1 MAKVTHEFDL
11 YGKHYTL
18 ETGELAKQATG
29 AVLVKQGD
37 TTVLLTVVVSKE
49 RKNYDF
55 FPLTVDFVEKMYSVG
70 RLPGGYLKR
79 ETRPTDKAT
88 LTARMIDRPIRP
100 SFPDGFRNEVQI
112 VATSLVCDQ
121 VNPFDVICTMGASAA
136 MTVGGVPFEGPL
148 ACVRI
153 GRDRDTHEL
162 IVNPTYEEQ
171 DNSDLDLEL
180 AGTGSF
186 ISMLEAGAD
195 EISEEDMLEAM
206 RFGQEAIGA
215 FCEQEKVFFEKV
227 AEVNGPIVQKE
238 YILDQPN
245 AYVHDKVFAHYDE
258 MSAALKDA
266 DKQSR
271 MGKVDALK
279 ASIVAEFTEEEQA
292 QFERELPV
300 ELKSLEKHA
309 MRAMVVETGERVD
322 GRRADEI
329 RPIMVKPGYLPLVH
343 GSGLFQRGQTQ
354 VLSVLTLGMLNE
366 WQRLDTIEPIDGK
379 RYIHQYNFPP
389 YCTGE
394 TGRMGSPK
402 RREIGHGA
410 LAERALRPVIPSEE
424 EFPYTIRVVSEVME
438 SNGSSSMASTCG
450 STLALMDG
458 GVPIKRPVS
467 GIAMGLIQEEG
478 KTVVL
483 SDIQGLEDFL
493 GDMDFKVTGTSEG
506 ITAMQMDNKAT
517 GLTFDILR
525 TALAQAKEGRAFILG
540 KMLEQIPEPRQTIRE
555 NAPHILTIHIPTDKI
570 RDVIGS
576 GGKTIRGIQ
585 EDTGAQID
593 IQEDGTVFI
602 GASDSGADEARA
614 RIEALVKVPE
624 VGEEY
629 FGRVVGIQPFGA
641 FVELLPG
648 KDGLLHISRV
658 AKGRV
663 EKVEDVLNVGDEVH
677 VKVIEVDEKGK
688 ISLDRLDKPEAPAG
702 SGRSEHPGRA
712 EHDHER
718 PAGRGRGHAHGG
730 SSEARPEARPTRRPG
745 DHGANGGAEGLTSH
759 RQPRRHHEG

>member
-18 ETGELAKQATG
+18 ETGELAKQTTG

-37 TTVLLTVVVSKE
+37 TTVLMTAVVSKE

-55 FPLTVDFVEKMYSVG
+55 FPLTVDFVERMYSVG

-121 VNPFDVICTMGASAA
+121 INPFDVICTMGASAA
-136 MTVGGVPFEGPL
+136 LTVGGVPFEGPL

-153 GRDRDTHEL
+153 GRDRDTHEF
-162 IVNPTYEEQ
+162 IVNPTYEER

-180 AGTGSF
+180 GGTRDF
-186 ISMLEAGAD
+186 VSMLEAGAE
-195 EISEEDMLEAM
+195 EITEEDMLAAM
-206 RFGQEAIGA
+206 QFGQEALGA
-215 FCEQEKVFFEKV
+215 FCDQQKIFFEKV
-227 AEVNGPIVQKE
+227 AEVNGPIVMKE
-238 YILDQPN
+238 YPLDEPN
-245 AYVHDKVFAHYDE
+245 SYVHDKIFAHYDE

-266 DKQSR
+266 DKQAR
-271 MGKVDALK
+271 MAKVEELK
-279 ASIVAEFTEEEQA
+279 SAIKAEFTEEEQA
-292 QFERELPV
+292 EFDREIPV

-309 MRAMVVETGERVD
+309 MRVMVVETGERVD

-329 RPIMVKPGYLPLVH
+329 RPLMIKPGYLPLVH

-354 VLSVLTLGMLNE
+354 VLSVLTLGMLND

-410 LAERALRPVIPSEE
+410 LAERALLPVIPSEE

-450 STLALMDG
+450 SCLALMDG
-458 GVPIKRPVS
+458 GVPLKRPVS
-467 GIAMGLIQEEG
+467 GIAMGLIQENG

-517 GLTFDILR
+517 GLTFEILR
-525 TALAQAKEGRAFILG
+525 KALQQAKEGRAFILDA
-540 KMLEQIPEPRQTIRE
+540 MLAEIAAPRENVRE
-555 NAPHILTIHIPTDKI
+555 NAPHIITIHIPTDKI
-570 RDVIGS
+570 REVIGS
-576 GGKTIRGIQ
+576 RGKTIRSIQ
-585 EDTGAQID
+585 EDTGATID

-602 GASDSGADEARA
+602 GSCDAGGEEARA
-614 RIEALVKVPE
+614 RIEAIVKVPE

-629 FGRVVGIQPFGA
+629 FGRVVGVQPFGA

-648 KDGLLHISRV
+648 KDGLLHISRM
-658 AKGRV
+658 AQGRV

-688 ISLDRLDKPEAPAG
+688 VSLDRIDKPEAPAG
-702 SGRSEHPGRA
+702 SGKSTEDRGERSERS
-712 EHDHER
+712 ER
-718 PAGRGRGHAHGG
+718 KPRER
-730 SSEARPEARPTRRPG
+730 RRPG
-745 DHGANGGAEGLTSH
+745 DGGHHKSEGGNEGGER